1 MVVGGGCRGQTLIL
15 LLISCSW
22 SLQELVNIFVV
33 KFFQD
38 CNLHIK
44 DVMASLIEMTSSRF
58 AKISPLNIALVFG
71 KNVNFKNTRS

>member
-1 MVVGGGCRGQTLIL
+1 MEVMKAERHQCIKNF
-15 LLISCSW
+15 
-22 SLQELVNIFVV
+22 LQKKVKNIFVG

-44 DVMASLIEMTSSRF
+44 DVMASLVEMTSIRF